1 MSQEELLNNIKI
13 LGNEIT
19 EIQYIIPNNPI
30 YTVDKN
36 KIIEWFEKIKNF
48 TQNETSE
55 DLKEKLEIFINGNQ
69 SLLDTQSDVI
79 DTNIFQN
86 IRQEFRECF
95 TITDYLCDN

>member
-1 MSQEELLNNIKI
+1 MSQEELLNNIKK

-19 EIQYIIPNNPI
+19 EIQDLNSNNPI
-30 YTVDKN
+30 YVVDKN

-55 DLKEKLEIFINGNQ
+55 DLKEKLETFINGNQ
-69 SLLDTQSDVI
+69 SLLDTQSEVI

-86 IRQEFRECF
+86 MRQEFRECF
-95 TITDYLCDN
+95 TITDYFCDN